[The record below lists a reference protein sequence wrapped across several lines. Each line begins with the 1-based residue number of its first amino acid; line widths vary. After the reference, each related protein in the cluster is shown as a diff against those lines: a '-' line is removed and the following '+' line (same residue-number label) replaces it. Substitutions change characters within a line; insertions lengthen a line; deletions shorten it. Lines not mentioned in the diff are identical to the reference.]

1 MKAWQAFIQP
11 SGFVNKVLLES
22 SQALSL
28 KYCLCLAFTLQM
40 AELSSDDRHCLTH
53 KASKIYHLALY
64 GKCAELYAR
73 LFLLFVYFFFLP
85 VYVFSYQP

>member
-1 MKAWQAFIQP
+1 MKNKSVTILALDEAWQAFIYP

-28 KYCLCLAFTLQM
+28 MYCLWLALTLQM

-53 KASKIYHLALY
+53 RA
-64 GKCAELYAR
+64 
-73 LFLLFVYFFFLP
+73 
-85 VYVFSYQP
+85 